1 MPLITTYSAK
11 NIFADECEGKKIT
24 VTLESGLNLAAGTA
38 LGVVTASGLYRA
50 YNDAGSAGENV
61 CRGILVNA
69 ANTSSSANGTN
80 AATEVQMV
88 IGNVLLIESALVGM
102 DSNGRADL
110 GARQYAGGLLYIP

>member
-50 YNDAGSAGENV
+50 YNDAGIAGENV

-69 ANTSSSANGTN
+69 ANTSSSSNGTN
-80 AATEVQMV
+80 SATEVQMV
-88 IGNVLLIESALVGM
+88 IGGVLLVESALVGM
-102 DSNGRADL
+102 DANGRADL